1 MKNLQKGFTLIE
13 LMIVVAIIGILAA
26 IAIPQYQ
33 DYTVKAKV
41 SDCPGSSA
49 SIKTNM
55 AIALTE
61 GSMPRVTVL
70 DNAGAV
76 SLASNRD
83 AGVYAEQSYRSN
95 NLVRIHVQHLN
106 VGLATEAVGYTC
118 YFQPNTLSGY
128 TAALPGPTLAYT
140 SRNNGGT
147 ISWQLTNGAA
157 PTATAAGADQQTTI
171 QVRHRPKQ

>member
-41 SDCPGSSA
+41 SDCPGSAA

-55 AIALTE
+55 ALALSE
-61 GSMPRVTVL
+61 GSMPRASGGGIL
-70 DNAGAV
+70 DNV
-76 SLASNRD
+76 TPSTQSNRD
-83 AGVYAEQSYRSN
+83 VGVYPDLSYASN
-95 NLVRIHVQHLN
+95 NLLRIHVQHLS
-106 VGLATEAVGYTC
+106 VGTAAEAVGFTC
-118 YFQPNTLSGY
+118 FFQPNTLSGY
-128 TAALPGPTLAYT
+128 TAPIPGPTLAYR

-147 ISWQLTNGAA
+147 IQSFLNVFNNRILRSLHA
-157 PTATAAGADQQTTI
+157 
-171 QVRHRPKQ
+171 